1 MMIDFSQITLVV
13 GVLDRTEKVINML
26 GTGFLIS
33 NDGKI
38 VTARHVVGNKT
49 NDLVVLMPH
58 IKNINEYQDT
68 TDSSCKPVPAFIEDI
83 NPVTDICILK
93 TGLKV
98 EGTLPSLD
106 SLDNIKVGDKIGMF
120 GFPHCVMGRRV
131 LTYQEAEIG
140 AKMLLESSG
149 IKSKYATINIQ
160 TRPGQSGSI
169 VFNANTGTIAGL
181 LIGAYA
187 PNSGVIIAG
196 INPHEL
202 NQTSYCI
209 SANHIKEML

>member
-1 MMIDFSQITLVV
+1 MIDFSQITFVIGVHDHTEGVV
-13 GVLDRTEKVINML
+13 RML

-38 VTARHVVGNKT
+38 VTARHVVGNETK
-49 NDLVVLMPH
+49 DLVVLMPH
-58 IKNINEYQDT
+58 ISNIDEYQDT
-68 TDSSCKPVPAFIEDI
+68 TDNSCRTIPAIVEDI

-93 TGLKV
+93 TQLNYPGI
-98 EGTLPSLD
+98 LPSLE
-106 SLDNIKVGDKIGMF
+106 SLDNTKVGERIGMY

-131 LTYQEAEIG
+131 LTYQEAEVG
-140 AKMLLESSG
+140 AKMLLGSSG

-169 VFNANTGTIAGL
+169 VFNTKTGAILGL
-181 LIGAYA
+181 LIGTYA
-187 PNSGVIIAG
+187 PSSGVIIAG

>member
-1 MMIDFSQITLVV
+1 MIDFSQITLVI
-13 GVLDRTEKVINML
+13 GVHDRTEGVIRML

-38 VTARHVVGNKT
+38 VTARHVVGNETK
-49 NDLVVLMPH
+49 DLVVLVPH
-58 IKNINEYQDT
+58 VRNIDEYQDT
-68 TDSSCKPVPAFIEDI
+68 TDTSCKSVSAIIEDI

-93 TGLKV
+93 IQLNFPGA
-98 EGTLPSLD
+98 LPPLE
-106 SLDNIKVGDKIGMF
+106 SLDNIKVGERIGMY

-140 AKMLLESSG
+140 AKMLMESSG

-169 VFNANTGTIAGL
+169 VFNKKTGAIIGL

-187 PNSGVIIAG
+187 PNSGVIIVG

>member
-1 MMIDFSQITLVV
+1 MIDFSQITLVV

-131 LTYQEAEIG
+131 LTY
-140 AKMLLESSG
+140 
-149 IKSKYATINIQ
+149 
-160 TRPGQSGSI
+160 
-169 VFNANTGTIAGL
+169 
-181 LIGAYA
+181 
-187 PNSGVIIAG
+187 
-196 INPHEL
+196 
-202 NQTSYCI
+202 
-209 SANHIKEML
+209 

>member
-1 MMIDFSQITLVV
+1 MIDFSQITLVV

-49 NDLVVLMPH
+49 NDLVVLMPY

-169 VFNANTGTIAGL
+169 VFNANTGTIVGL

>member
-1 MMIDFSQITLVV
+1 MIDFSQITLVV

-149 IKSKYATINIQ
+149 IKSKYATINIH

-169 VFNANTGTIAGL
+169 VFNANTGTIVGL

>member
-1 MMIDFSQITLVV
+1 MMIDFSQVTLVV

-169 VFNANTGTIAGL
+169 VFNANTGTIVGL

>member
-1 MMIDFSQITLVV
+1 MIDFSQITLVI
-13 GVLDRTEKVINML
+13 GVHDRTEGVIKML

-38 VTARHVVGNKT
+38 VTARHVIGNETK
-49 NDLVVLMPH
+49 DIVVLMPH
-58 IKNINEYQDT
+58 VMNIDEYQDT
-68 TDSSCKPVPAFIEDI
+68 ADNSCRTVSAIVEEI

-93 TGLKV
+93 TQLNFSGV
-98 EGTLPSLD
+98 LPPLE
-106 SLDNIKVGDKIGMF
+106 SLDNIKVGERIGMF

-131 LTYQEAEIG
+131 LTYQEAEVG

-169 VFNANTGTIAGL
+169 VFNTKTGAIIGL